1 MGGGLLGAAFA
12 VMLFFCFKEIG
23 SYIVITAA
31 ALVALLLVMNVTV
44 TQIFRQLGKFFVW
57 LGTLLK
63 RFGAYL
69 KEIYTVLMS
78 ASEEELPPR
87 EKKITGGEKSS
98 PALAGPAT
106 NFSGDDR
113 REEEQVKAQ
122 NAPEPFYQKERRLAL
137 VEPPDNDE
145 PPSPYQKGF
154 ACQASIHRRLW
165 ICSPGP
171 AASASSSRTRGSGSG
186 PGCWKAR
193 WKALA

>member
-1 MGGGLLGAAFA
+1 
-12 VMLFFCFKEIG
+12 
-23 SYIVITAA
+23 
-31 ALVALLLVMNVTV
+31 

-145 PPSPYQKGF
+145 PPSPYQKRF
-154 ACQASIHRRLW
+154 RLP
-165 ICSPGP
+165 SFYTPP
-171 AASASSSRTRGSGSG
+171 SLDLLARPSRLGEQQQNKGIRER
-186 PGCWKAR
+186 AR
-193 WKALA
+193 LLESTLESF